1 MASVLGSGRLST
13 FSERVAGELCCTIK
27 AVLLH
32 PLGEDRVLSGPWV
45 LGVSVGRAS
54 PVKSS
59 LSLNVRLEA
68 KVPSRL
74 FCWFTLML
82 RI

>member
-32 PLGEDRVLSGPWV
+32 PLGEDRVLRGPWV

-59 LSLNVRLEA
+59 LSLHIRLEA
-68 KVPSRL
+68 EIPRRL

>member
-32 PLGEDRVLSGPWV
+32 PLGEDRVLRGPWV

-59 LSLNVRLEA
+59 LSLHVRLEA
-68 KVPSRL
+68 EVRRRL

>member
-32 PLGEDRVLSGPWV
+32 PLGEHRVLRGPWV
-45 LGVSVGRAS
+45 LGVSVGRVS

-68 KVPSRL
+68 EVPSRL

>member
-32 PLGEDRVLSGPWV
+32 PLGEDRVLRGPWV

-59 LSLNVRLEA
+59 LSLHVRLEA
-68 KVPSRL
+68 EVPSRL